1 MLRRVCELHIM
12 NGPLFLSFISCF
24 GLIFK
29 TSLGLKLIIVSILS
43 FSVLMTILNMFIWGL
58 RNHGCL
64 SVSKASKA
72 ENCLS
77 FAEEDTLAAVH
88 ATIEFLGFES
98 RAHYDH
104 STYNY

>member
-64 SVSKASKA
+64 SVSKA

-98 RAHYDH
+98 CDQYDH